1 MKSTEELY
9 QIADE
14 LRAIA
19 NLGLNYSKNEYDLDR
34 YERIL
39 SASARLIGAIEHRS
53 SEEVLEQF
61 QDNMFHVSPLAG
73 AEAAVLHDNQL
84 LLVRRQDNGL
94 WAIPGGLTDVG
105 ETLAEATQRELWE
118 ETQIRGHVT
127 KLIGIFDSRKWK
139 SRTKA
144 QLYHAVF
151 LVECENPS
159 PSTSSETT
167 DVRFFSEGRLPS
179 LSPGHHLRV
188 PFVLNLLREEKSIP
202 YFDPPEGTF

>member
-105 ETLAEATQRELWE
+105 ETLAEAAQRELWE

-167 DVRFFSEGRLPS
+167 DVRFFSEDRLPS

>member
-39 SASARLIGAIEHRS
+39 SASARLFGAIEHRS
-53 SEEVLEQF
+53 SEEVLEKF
-61 QDNMFHVSPLAG
+61 QNNMFHVSPLAG

-94 WAIPGGLTDVG
+94 WAIPGGLTEVG
-105 ETLAEATQRELWE
+105 ETLAEAAQRELWE
-118 ETQIRGHVT
+118 ETQLRGYVT
-127 KLIGIFDSRKWK
+127 KLIGVFDSRKWK
-139 SRTKA
+139 SRIKV
-144 QLYHAVF
+144 QMYHAVF

-159 PSTSSETT
+159 PSTTSETT
-167 DVRFFSEGRLPS
+167 DVGFFSEDGLPP
-179 LSPGHHLRV
+179 LSPGHYLRV
-188 PFVLNLLREEKSIP
+188 PFVLNLLRDEKSMP